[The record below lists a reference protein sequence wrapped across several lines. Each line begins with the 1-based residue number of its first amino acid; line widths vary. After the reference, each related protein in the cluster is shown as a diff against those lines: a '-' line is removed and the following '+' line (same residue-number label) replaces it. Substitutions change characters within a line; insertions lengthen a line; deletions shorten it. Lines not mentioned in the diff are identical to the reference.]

1 MAKMGAMGLVFPQSP
16 QELKWASPLKD
27 NQREATELVFLQIA
41 QLLVAKELVSPQ
53 RPQASRL
60 ASPQKDGK
68 KEGEES
74 VSLRILMG

>member
-1 MAKMGAMGLVFPQSP
+1 MGSVFPQSS
-16 QELKWASPLKD
+16 QELKLAFPLKD

-41 QLLVAKELVSPQ
+41 QRLAAKELVSPQ
-53 RPQASRL
+53 RLQVSGL

-68 KEGEES
+68 REGEVL

>member
-1 MAKMGAMGLVFPQSP
+1 MGSVFPQSS
-16 QELKWASPLKD
+16 QELKLAFPLKD

-41 QLLVAKELVSPQ
+41 QRLAAKELVSPQ

-68 KEGEES
+68 REGEES